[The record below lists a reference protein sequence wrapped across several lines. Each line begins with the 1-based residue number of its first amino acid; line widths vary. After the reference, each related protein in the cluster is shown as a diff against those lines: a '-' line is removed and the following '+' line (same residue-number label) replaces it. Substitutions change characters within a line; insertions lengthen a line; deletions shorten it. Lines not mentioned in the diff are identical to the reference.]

1 MKIPFVCKSE
11 SFVSLSL
18 WKLIHVIPNFD
29 IMRCDFQRCTTS
41 SCYIANQ
48 FSYQDKRK
56 KILIRRSLFFFFFF
70 SGLLKCIRMKDNEGN
85 INSKILILLLF
96 FSFEDVYRARVE
108 FVHDCIGSIQDCICF
123 ERKKKQTN
131 GCHRAFTHIEQ
142 WVLSRRSFQYSK
154 PLFHD
159 GIISSFFLE
168 KCLPLRKMRA

>member
-1 MKIPFVCKSE
+1 
-11 SFVSLSL
+11 
-18 WKLIHVIPNFD
+18 
-29 IMRCDFQRCTTS
+29 MRCDFQRCTTS

-142 WVLSRRSFQYSK
+142 WVLSWDPFNIQNHYSTMVSYLASFSK
-154 PLFHD
+154 NVSLC
-159 GIISSFFLE
+159 E
-168 KCLPLRKMRA
+168 KCARNQLCRIAIALVFLSLRPWAPTLLRILRSG

>member
-48 FSYQDKRK
+48 FSYQDNRK

-96 FSFEDVYRARVE
+96 FSFEDELRISRKSRVCSRLHWIDPRLHLFRKEKKADERMSPCFYAYRAVGI
-108 FVHDCIGSIQDCICF
+108 VSKILSIFKTTIP
-123 ERKKKQTN
+123 RWYY
-131 GCHRAFTHIEQ
+131 I
-142 WVLSRRSFQYSK
+142 
-154 PLFHD
+154 
-159 GIISSFFLE
+159 
-168 KCLPLRKMRA
+168 